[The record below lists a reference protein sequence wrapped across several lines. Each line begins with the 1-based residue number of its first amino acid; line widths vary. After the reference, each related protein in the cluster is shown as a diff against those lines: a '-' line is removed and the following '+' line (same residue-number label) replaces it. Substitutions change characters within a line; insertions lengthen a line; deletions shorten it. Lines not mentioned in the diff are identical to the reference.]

1 MEIIFV
7 EFAPS
12 LKTQNLLKLNI
23 IVAIISLL
31 ALYYLDSP
39 LELIGATGI
48 AWVLISTV
56 EAIRKLRRQ
65 NVEQTRLL
73 E

>member
-1 MEIIFV
+1 V

-12 LKTQNLLKLNI
+12 LKPEKLLLINI
-23 IVAIISLL
+23 IIANISLL
-31 ALYYLDSP
+31 ILWIFDMP
-39 LELIGATGI
+39 IELIGAAGI